1 MSEASFDRRAGW
13 WLRRATV
20 WLIGGVV
27 VSVLGL
33 VILNHAYPFPISRLK
48 NWPHSPWVTDRTG
61 GVMLT
66 VVSDNGQW
74 RFPVSIEHISPWLVQ
89 ATIAVEDER
98 FRVHCGV
105 DPIAVVRAGA
115 QNLAAG
121 RVVSGASTLTMQI
134 CRMMD
139 ARPRTWTAK
148 AIEAFRALQLERLQT
163 KDEILATYLNMA
175 PYGGNV

>member
-33 VILNHAYPFPISRLK
+33 VILNHASPIPISRLK

-74 RFPVSIEHISPWLVQ
+74 RFGNPKVIHLTVFATVTPDGQFKLV
-89 ATIAVEDER
+89 
-98 FRVHCGV
+98 G
-105 DPIAVVRAGA
+105 
-115 QNLAAG
+115 
-121 RVVSGASTLTMQI
+121 
-134 CRMMD
+134 
-139 ARPRTWTAK
+139 
-148 AIEAFRALQLERLQT
+148 
-163 KDEILATYLNMA
+163 
-175 PYGGNV
+175 